1 MRRFSFYRRRKGA
14 LAAEYMATMYLLFM
28 FLFFPVLNLAVVTIN
43 AFFLWFA
50 CNAGCQMGAKSPCFN
65 TLIYVPAPAGT
76 PYPGAYDTARAR
88 ANQIGDMFPG
98 AAWDRSTY
106 PTVQIIMEPLT
117 GAASQ
122 VIKPSG
128 VSLSPGDP
136 APDQNIYTMLIQC
149 RIVGTAAPL
158 IEVPWF
164 DVPGLSKPMPI
175 QVVSQAQ
182 FENPPGLKY

>member
-1 MRRFSFYRRRKGA
+1 
-14 LAAEYMATMYLLFM
+14 
-28 FLFFPVLNLAVVTIN
+28 
-43 AFFLWFA
+43 
-50 CNAGCQMGAKSPCFN
+50 MGAKSPCFN

-98 AAWDRSTY
+98 AAWDRAIY

-117 GAASQ
+117 GTATQ

-149 RIVGTAAPL
+149 RIVRYGST
-158 IEVPWF
+158 INR
-164 DVPGLSKPMPI
+164 SSM
-175 QVVSQAQ
+175 VSTYRDSADQCHFKLCPQAQ
-182 FENPPGLKY
+182 FENPPGP